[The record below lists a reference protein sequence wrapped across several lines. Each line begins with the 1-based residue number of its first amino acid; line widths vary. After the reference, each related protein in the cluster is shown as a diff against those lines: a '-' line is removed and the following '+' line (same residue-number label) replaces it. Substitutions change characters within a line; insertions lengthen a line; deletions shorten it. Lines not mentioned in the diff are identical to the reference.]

1 MRSKN
6 EMNEMVFQLA
16 VGGTLPKDERI
27 VQLVRRQLEM
37 IRGRLAGEGGTAR
50 IQVLISPSYTAPEW
64 QLMIKEAG
72 VSTFG
77 FCKSGDPDWTG
88 FCEKSVWEDTP
99 LRSVVGEAM
108 CNRAD
113 LVLAVWNEDVAECL
127 GASWELIQIARKGK
141 TPCLWISSKTG
152 IAYWSKDSYF
162 EIFDPAALDRLCKA
176 HQAVAPLSF
185 PDAERPLPLLSLAA
199 ALRHRFLNKYRAVR
213 PETEPV
219 EDRILRDDFSLGTEH
234 TGAERVRRSILEQFR
249 RFDQSAVT
257 LNAQYQ
263 SILYWRAVLPLL
275 ASIFL
280 AIGFYAETLLSIT
293 GIPGTAVTR
302 LAGIGFLI
310 HGLLNLYV
318 YLLSGNNAVK
328 GKHRA
333 FLQNR
338 CIAEI
343 LRVLIHFVPY
353 GIYPDLRG
361 MCNGSEGTRAAI
373 QQMILG
379 AEPDIQR
386 IDGSSSSYA
395 LRHIREML
403 QDQIA
408 YHIAAADRY
417 GRISN
422 RLNKW
427 HKAIVGIGFVVL
439 ILRAVLQFYVS
450 VSPLQGNIN
459 GVSLNGYVRSF
470 ANMVALMLPAWA
482 GHFSAKLTLCNFSF
496 NCENHSRMA
505 ERLSHTLAQVEQL
518 ETVEGG
524 VPIDVLHTLSG
535 ELAQIMIV
543 GDTQIW
549 ERKYEGSIVTRL

>member
-1 MRSKN
+1 ML
-6 EMNEMVFQLA
+6 FQLA
-16 VGGTLPKDERI
+16 VGGTFPKDESSI
-27 VQLVRRQLEM
+27 LSVRRQLEL
-37 IRGRLAGEGGTAR
+37 ICGRLAGEGDTA
-50 IQVLISPSYTAPEW
+50 QVQALVSPSYTAPEW
-64 QLMIKEAG
+64 QPLIKETG
-72 VSTFG
+72 IPVFG

-108 CNRAD
+108 CDRAD
-113 LVLAVWNEDVAECL
+113 LVLAVWNEDVAEYQ
-127 GASWELIQIARKGK
+127 GASWELIQMAHKEK

-152 IAYWSKDSYF
+152 IAYWSKGSYF
-162 EIFDPAALDRLCKA
+162 ERFDPAALDRLCEAYQNVK
-176 HQAVAPLSF
+176 PISY
-185 PDAERPLPLLSLAA
+185 PDADKSLPLLSLAV

-213 PETEPV
+213 PETKPV
-219 EDRILRDDFSLGTEH
+219 EDRILKDDFSLE
-234 TGAERVRRSILEQFR
+234 AERAGSESIRRSILEQFH

-257 LNAQYQ
+257 LNTQYQ
-263 SILYWRAVLPLL
+263 SILYWRAILPIF
-275 ASIFL
+275 ATIFL
-280 AIGFYAETLLSIT
+280 AVGFYADPLLRVAGMT
-293 GIPGTAVTR
+293 DTAVKR
-302 LAGIGFLI
+302 LAGVGFLI

-318 YLLSGNNAVK
+318 YLLSENKVVK
-328 GKHRA
+328 AKHRA

-338 CIAEI
+338 YIAEI

-361 MCNGSEGTRAAI
+361 MCGGSEETRAAI

-386 IDGSSSSYA
+386 IDSGGSSHA

-408 YHIAAADRY
+408 YHTAAADRY

-427 HKAIVGIGFVVL
+427 HKAIVGIGFTVV

-450 VSPLQGNIN
+450 FSQPQGNIVD
-459 GVSLNGYVRSF
+459 GVRLESFIRSL
-470 ANMVALMLPAWA
+470 ANMIALMLPAWA
-482 GHFSAKLTLCNFSF
+482 GHFSAKLTLCNFEF
-496 NCENHSRMA
+496 NCKNHTRMA

-518 ETVEGG
+518 AAVEGG
-524 VPIDVLHTLSG
+524 TPIDVLNTLSE

-543 GDTQIW
+543 EDTQTW
-549 ERKYEGSIVTRL
+549 ERKYESSIVTRL